1 MTSNFTKMLALLLFS
16 TSVTQVHSLTENAAT
31 GYSVGGGVI
40 AGAVAGAITYDL
52 IQQPFHQNGAQ
63 EALISLGVGAVVG
76 GVSGLLMYWGL
87 YQYTPKA
94 RIYAASRI
102 ISNVS
107 KNRLASPNAFETDEE
122 LFSDATARF
131 HVRWPIAQAHELTIA
146 LFDDLSNAAALL
158 DLAATDTQNQLEI
171 SEIEKLSGKI
181 EPLAIK
187 LQKHA
192 TAFQEHPRYEIQATL
207 LEGHRREL
215 RIEEKAAQRHR
226 EAMAQQA
233 SLHTAAMAQQQ
244 ALHRPAPAAPLH
256 RR

>member
-1 MTSNFTKMLALLLFS
+1 MTSNFTKILALLLFS
-16 TSVTQVHSLTENAAT
+16 TSVTQVHSLTENEAMGFSAT
-31 GYSVGGGVI
+31 GGVI
-40 AGAVAGAITYDL
+40 AGAVAGAMTY
-52 IQQPFHQNGAQ
+52 GAICHPRYGTQ
-63 EALISLGVGAVVG
+63 EAAISLGVGAAVG

-94 RIYAASRI
+94 RIYAASLI
-102 ISNVS
+102 ISNVT
-107 KNRLASPNAFETDEE
+107 KNRLASPNAFTTNEE